1 MFEEGKVH
9 NSVYQLSVFL
19 RPNGKCDINY
29 LSGFADFMCALL
41 KVRWG
46 AMSRKFEKTPNNV
59 LVCHL
64 PINSDTGPED
74 ELAQLIVD
82 IIEASSMQLAD
93 FEMTIDGRKITL
105 IEEK

>member
-1 MFEEGKVH
+1 MFEDGKVH
-9 NSVYQLSVFL
+9 NQVYQFDVFL

-41 KVRWG
+41 KTRWG
-46 AMSRKFEKTPNNV
+46 AINRKFEKTPNNV

-64 PINSDTGPED
+64 QINSDTGPED
-74 ELAQLIVD
+74 ELAQMVTD
-82 IIEASSMQLAD
+82 VVEASSMQLSD
-93 FEMTIDGRKITL
+93 FEMVIDGRKLTL